1 MELNSSF
8 LKENGLRMEIVD
20 LENGFF
26 PNTDITGNIIIINN
40 SINPKSIY
48 LQLEIQ
54 KYVSHNNKTYLD
66 EKTILDE
73 HILEVNNLKTIDFT
87 FPIPEDLTPSFEYPL
102 NKYKCYIRY
111 YLIGKCTSNDKVY
124 SCSYIILIKAIY
136 HEENIQNKYEVKTN
150 ISTYFNNKGECETI
164 IYVDKNYITFDDQMS
179 FNIEIHNEKCKLDLS
194 YIKVTIQRDILFTS
208 SDKKKLLNDQTINN
222 RINHK
227 INIKKEENGTEYLNI
242 NLNKN
247 ENFNFGKWINPY
259 KNKSIFYLI
268 PSIDSTHIK
277 CIYSMKITLYLN
289 EMLISKEH
297 RPRIIIPI
305 LVGHQTKEEYD
316 KIKKQKNKSVFN
328 SDFLI
333 NQFVE
338 NNKTLEDYKKIERDD
353 NVDNINYII

>member
-1 MELNSSF
+1 MENFNSSF
-8 LKENGLRMEIVD
+8 IKEKGLKMQIVD
-20 LENGFF
+20 LDNGFF
-26 PNTDITGNIIIINN
+26 PNTDITGNIIILNN
-40 SINPKSIY
+40 SINPNSISLE
-48 LQLEIQ
+48 LQREQYI
-54 KYVSHNNKTYLD
+54 SNNNKILLNET
-66 EKTILDE
+66 TILDE

-208 SDKKKLLNDQTINN
+208 SNKKKLLNDQTINN

-247 ENFNFGKWINPY
+247 ENFNLGGWISPY
-259 KNKSIFYLI
+259 KNFSIFYLI
-268 PSIDSTHIK
+268 PSIHTTYIK
-277 CIYSMKITLYLN
+277 CIYNMKITVYLKDKF
-289 EMLISKEH
+289 ISKNH

-305 LVGHQTKEEYD
+305 QIGHQTKEEYD
-316 KIKKQKNKSVFN
+316 KIKKQKNNSVFN

-333 NQFVE
+333 SQFEENQ
-338 NNKTLEDYKKIERDD
+338 KTLEDYRKIEGE
-353 NVDNINYII
+353 DNIDFIF

>member
-1 MELNSSF
+1 MELNSLL
-8 LKENGLRMEIVD
+8 LKEDGLRMEIVD

-40 SINPKSIY
+40 SINPESIF

-54 KYVSHNNKTYLD
+54 KYISHNNKKYFE
-66 EKTILDE
+66 EKTIIDE

-87 FPIPEDLTPSFEYPL
+87 FPIPDDLIPSFEYPL
-102 NKYKCYIRY
+102 NKYNCYIRY
-111 YLIGKCTSNDKVY
+111 NLIGKCSVNDKFY
-124 SCSYIILIKAIY
+124 SCSYIILIKGKY
-136 HEENIQNKYEVKTN
+136 NEETFQNKYEVKTN
-150 ISTYFNNKGECETI
+150 ISTLFSNKGECETI
-164 IYVDKNYITFDDQMS
+164 IYVDKKYITFDEKMN
-179 FNIEIHNEKCKLDLS
+179 FNIEIHNENCHCDLS
-194 YIKVTIQRDILFTS
+194 YIKVTIQREVYFTS
-208 SDKKKLLNDQTINN
+208 SDKNKLYKDQTINYRFN
-222 RINHK
+222 KN
-227 INIKKEENGTEYLNI
+227 INIKKGENGTEYLEI

-268 PSIDSTHIK
+268 PSIDTTHIK
-277 CIYSMKITLYLN
+277 CIYSMKITLYLK